1 MPKLHMPTVRIKL
14 ILLALALASL
24 GAWRF
29 DIAVIKDN
37 CDPAW
42 GISPA
47 FLVRLALLLKALSA
61 TFLTDIIYPWAWFM
75 LAKSWP
81 SLFGRPLEN

>member
-1 MPKLHMPTVRIKL
+1 VIPKLHTPKIRIKL
-14 ILLALALASL
+14 IVLAIASVA
-24 GAWRF
+24 AWRF
-29 DIAVIKDN
+29 DIAVINDS

-47 FLVRLALLLKALSA
+47 FLMKVALLLKALSA
-61 TFLTDIIYPWAWFM
+61 TFLADIFYPWACFM

-81 SLFGRPLEN
+81 ARFGSPPEP